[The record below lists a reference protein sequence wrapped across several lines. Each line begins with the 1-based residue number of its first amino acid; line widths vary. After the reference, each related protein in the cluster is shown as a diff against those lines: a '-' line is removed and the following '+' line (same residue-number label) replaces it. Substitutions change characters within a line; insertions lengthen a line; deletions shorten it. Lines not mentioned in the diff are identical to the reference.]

1 MLIRTSKSSSH
12 KKSDNNVQYGKLNK
26 LRQYL
31 ESAEFGQTISQIAE
45 DLKISRNTA
54 KNYLEILRNE
64 GYAYCREMGP
74 AKIWFSQKAQEIIP
88 ESRIPEFL
96 RAFLMQTLYCI
107 EKMIYEHPDSLDD
120 FYLTIGREVGKKVA
134 WPGEA
139 DFIRNAIDAH
149 NPRMPE
155 VKPFV
160 EQFISIIEDTGVF
173 LKAEIVPPV
182 KDEPD
187 SPILIRATFHNAEW
201 GQFKQYYNLMAGY
214 FESKLKMFFGDSLY
228 LIPREIQPE
237 GLWCYYELG
246 IIKNE
251 GKGVD
256 LNDGK

>member
-1 MLIRTSKSSSH
+1 MSSRLSKSNSN
-12 KKSDNNVQYGKLNK
+12 KKSENNVQYGKLNK
-26 LRQYL
+26 LRQHL
-31 ESAEFGQTISQIAE
+31 ETAEFGLTISQIAE
-45 DLKISRNTA
+45 DLKLSRNTA

-64 GYAYCREMGP
+64 GCAYCREVGP
-74 AKIWFSQKAQEIIP
+74 AKIWFSQKTQEIVP
-88 ESRIPEFL
+88 ESRIPGFL
-96 RAFLMQTLYCI
+96 RAFLMQTLYSI
-107 EKMIYEHPDSLDD
+107 EKLIHQPPDSLDE
-120 FYLTIGREVGKKVA
+120 FYLTIGRDVGKKVA
-134 WPGEA
+134 WPGEV
-139 DFIRNAIDAH
+139 DFLRNAVDGH
-149 NPRMPE
+149 DPRMIE
-155 VKPFV
+155 IKPFV
-160 EQFISIIEDTGVF
+160 EQFISVIEDTGVF

-214 FESKLKMFFGDSLY
+214 FESKLKMVFGDSLY
-228 LIPREIQPE
+228 LITREIQPE